1 MYQAILKAM
10 APANSINKYCTSD
23 FIMKEDFLHGLI
35 NLFFQPIPSGAP
47 SQAAPSGDRPV
58 RCAGAKVLC

>member
-35 NLFFQPIPSGAP
+35 NLFFQPTPSGAP
-47 SQAAPSGDRPV
+47 HQLPLRATGR
-58 RCAGAKVLC
+58 